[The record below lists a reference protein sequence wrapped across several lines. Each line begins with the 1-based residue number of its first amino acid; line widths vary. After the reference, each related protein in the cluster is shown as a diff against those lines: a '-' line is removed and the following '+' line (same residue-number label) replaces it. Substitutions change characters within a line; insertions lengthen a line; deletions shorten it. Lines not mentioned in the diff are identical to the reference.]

1 MKRSLPPG
9 GLIVVSRTVTQAPAS
24 GTFPKFGPRKRIAV
38 AEEAAAFSADWARA
52 TSPHAQTIRNN
63 PNILRILCLPKAE
76 PFLFRGRNVEAERGL
91 REEKRLNLF
100 TGWQGCVYLK
110 AGLKPLW

>member
-52 TSPHAQTIRNN
+52 TSPHAQTMTNN
-63 PNILRILCLPKAE
+63 ADTLRIFVPLKAE
-76 PFLFRGRNVEAERGL
+76 PFLFRGRNVEAERGF
-91 REEKRLNLF
+91 RDEKRLNL
-100 TGWQGCVYLK
+100 TASRDSKDVYTE
-110 AGLKPLW
+110 